1 MNKTD
6 SLYAVNTRIERHVA
20 DEMNSLLAVTKKSTS
35 AFVQDA
41 VLEYLAQVNNPN
53 YKPSKALQIDKFAR
67 ELYQKEERNKK

>member
-20 DEMNSLLAVTKKSTS
+20 DQMNALLAVTKKSTS

-41 VLEYLAQVNNPN
+41 VLEYLAQVMTDT
-53 YKPSKALQIDKFAR
+53 YKPSKALQIDKFAM
-67 ELYQKEERNKK
+67 ELHLKETP